1 MELDREEVQVYSK
14 LSRIAT
20 WREGEMEE
28 VAGWVLQRKICLPH
42 EWFYLLVY
50 ILERE
55 PSSLGRGRVVR
66 IISDVVLGERSRRVR
81 PFTDLVKENITS
93 ISHASDTPGSREV
106 RIFLHQCVYRWI
118 EAGIVSAQFLK
129 SLEQEEAK
137 WSGRGPRP
145 SYSYPAS
152 TEAPVPFDLVRL
164 GLQGPGYN
172 RTLDMRKLVEQGMAD
187 KSNEGWLSRDKYG
200 HFVVHVKE

>member
-1 MELDREEVQVYSK
+1 MYSK

-28 VAGWVLQRKICLPH
+28 VAGWVLQCKLCPPH
-42 EWFYLLVY
+42 EWFNLLVY

-55 PSSLGRGRVVR
+55 PTSLGRGRVVH
-66 IISDVVLGERSRRVR
+66 IINDVVLGEWSRQVR
-81 PFTDLVKENITS
+81 PFTDLVKKGILS
-93 ISHASDTPGSREV
+93 ISHACDAPGSYEV
-106 RIFLHQCVYRWI
+106 RIFLHQCMFRWI
-118 EAGIVSAQFLK
+118 EAGIVPPQFLK

-137 WSGRGPRP
+137 WTGRGPRP

-187 KSNEGWLSRDKYG
+187 KSNKGWLSRDKYG
-200 HFVVHVKE
+200 HFVVRVE